1 MSIFENDR
9 PLGYDDEK
17 DGEPRIHPERLADAE
32 KLAIERRGHRGSS
45 SSTTAR
51 RTSPLEGGQCAP

>member
-17 DGEPRIHPERLADAE
+17 DAEPRIHPERLADAE
-32 KLAIERRGHRGSS
+32 KLAIDAEDIEQFVEHYGQEGE
-45 SSTTAR
+45 
-51 RTSPLEGGQCAP
+51 PLEGGQSAP